1 MQFKLQRTSILLI
14 LTSIIYLVGLIGLNL
29 TEYRDLFLSLS
40 ATNLIFTML
49 ILLIGRQ
56 SKHALFFLFLLI
68 CFMVGYCAEWI
79 GVHTG
84 YLFGDYQYGHNMG
97 FKLFE
102 IPLIIG
108 LNWGL
113 LVVCSA
119 ETIALLKLNCWI
131 SVLFSSLLM
140 TLLDFLIEP
149 VAIKSDFWNWE
160 GPIPIYNYIC
170 WFLIAIPLHF
180 LYFKW
185 RLKEANKVHTG
196 LFFILALFFFIQNLF

>member
-1 MQFKLQRTSILLI
+1 MQIKIQRPSILLI
-14 LTSIIYLVGLIGLNL
+14 LTTIIYLVGLIGLNL
-29 TEYRDLFLSLS
+29 TEYRELFLSLS

-56 SKHALFFLFLLI
+56 SKHILFFVFLLI
-68 CFMVGYCAEWI
+68 CFLVGFSVEWI

-84 YLFGDYQYGHNMG
+84 YLFGEYSYGQNLG
-97 FKLFE
+97 YKLLD

-108 LNWGL
+108 VNWGL

-119 ETIALLKLNCWI
+119 ETIAMLKLNRWL
-131 SVLFSSLLM
+131 SVPLSSLLM

-149 VAIKSDFWNWE
+149 VAIKSDFWNWA
-160 GPIPIYNYIC
+160 GSIPIYNYIC
-170 WFLIAIPLHF
+170 WFLIALPLHF

-185 RLKEANKVHTG
+185 RLNEANKVHTG
-196 LFFILALFFFIQNLF
+196 LFFILTLFFLMQNLI

>member
-1 MQFKLQRTSILLI
+1 MQVKLQRTTILLT
-14 LTSIIYLVGLIGLNL
+14 LTTIIYLVGLIGLNL
-29 TEYRDLFLSLS
+29 TEYRELFLSLS
-40 ATNLIFTML
+40 ATNLLFTVL
-49 ILLIGRQ
+49 ILLIGRL
-56 SKHALFFLFLLI
+56 SKPVLFFVFLLI
-68 CFMVGYCAEWI
+68 CFLVGFSAEWI

-84 YLFGDYQYGHNMG
+84 YLFGDYQYGQNLG
-97 FKLFE
+97 YKLFD

-119 ETIALLKLNCWI
+119 ETIATFKLNRWI
-131 SVLFSSLLM
+131 SVLLSSLLM

-180 LYFKW
+180 VYFKW
-185 RLKEANKVHTG
+185 RLNEANKVHTG
-196 LFFILALFFFIQNLF
+196 LFFILALFFLIQNFI